1 VTDAGPLA
9 GFTVGITAARRRD
22 ELASLLERRGA
33 RVVSAPSIQIVP
45 ISDDRQLLAA
55 TCACLAEPVDI
66 VVATTGIGFRG
77 WLEAA
82 DGWGMADELLVRLR
96 DARIVARGPKARGA
110 VRAAGLADEWSPDS
124 EASDEVL
131 SYLVDQP
138 LWGLRVAVQL
148 HGEPQPQFCD
158 ALRAHG
164 ADVIE
169 VPVYRWV
176 LPDDVSPLRRL
187 VDQVATKQVDAVA
200 FTSAPAAT
208 SMLRIAADDG
218 LLDAVVE
225 SLRTD
230 VMVACVGPVCAGPLD
245 AHGIS
250 SEIPERA
257 RLGALVRTITERLP
271 QRNGTTLNVAGRS
284 MELRGHAVTYDGRLV
299 TLPPGPLAVIRALAN
314 EPGRVMSRDE
324 LATVLPGDGDSH
336 AVEMTVARLRTALCA
351 PELVQT
357 VVKRGYRLAVDSAE

>member
-1 VTDAGPLA
+1 MTEAGPLA
-9 GFTVGITAARRRD
+9 GYTVGITAARRRD
-22 ELASLLERRGA
+22 ELANLLERRGA

-45 ISDDRQLLAA
+45 IADDKQLLAA
-55 TCACLAEPVDI
+55 TCAALAAPIDI

-96 DARIVARGPKARGA
+96 DARIIARGPKARGA
-110 VRAAGLADEWSPDS
+110 VRAAGLTDEWSPES
-124 EASDEVL
+124 ECSDEVL
-131 SYLVDQP
+131 SYLTDRP
-138 LWGLRVAVQL
+138 LWGRRVAVQL
-148 HGEPQPQFCD
+148 HGEPQPDFCN
-158 ALRAHG
+158 ALRAQG

-176 LPDDVSPLRRL
+176 LPDDVTPLRRL
-187 VDQVATKQVDAVA
+187 VDLVAAKQVDAVA

-208 SMLRIAADDG
+208 SMLRIAAGDG

-230 VMVACVGPVCAGPLD
+230 VMAACVGPVCAGPLD
-245 AHGIS
+245 EHGID

-271 QRNGTTLNVAGRS
+271 QRRGQTIKVAGRA
-284 MELRGHAVTYDGRLV
+284 MQLRGHAVAYGDTLV
-299 TLPPGPLAVIRALAN
+299 PLSPGPLAVIRALAA
-314 EPGRVMSRDE
+314 EPGRVVSRDE
-324 LATVLPGDGDSH
+324 LATVLPGDGDGH
-336 AVEMTVARLRTALCA
+336 AVEMTVARLRTALGA
-351 PELVQT
+351 PGLVQT
-357 VVKRGYRLAVDSAE
+357 VVKRGYRLAADAAD